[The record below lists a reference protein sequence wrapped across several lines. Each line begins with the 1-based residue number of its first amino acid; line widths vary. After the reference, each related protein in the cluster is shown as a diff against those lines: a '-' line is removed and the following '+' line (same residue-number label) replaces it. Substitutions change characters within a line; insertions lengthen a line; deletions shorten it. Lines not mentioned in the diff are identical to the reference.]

1 MDWRLCNNINKNRF
15 LPHFPELA
23 GGRYWIALF
32 RELACK
38 RCQPPRNN
46 TFLLASP
53 CETEAAATNTNHD
66 WPSHPEEDSFD
77 TQMLRP
83 SPHP

>member
-1 MDWRLCNNINKNRF
+1 VNINARQ
-15 LPHFPELA
+15 LA